1 MASIGAH
8 SDSHYVDTYSL
19 SVLQG
24 AIGLESMSRGCE
36 QAHFVECDAWTI
48 RKCLKPNID
57 TANFQSSA
65 VVHSDRVE
73 DFLKRSTSAPSLA
86 GGPFDF
92 VSVTPPYMAV
102 SYEEIYDLLESSPLV
117 SPESVVMVEYSK
129 QNKKDI
135 RSSIG
140 PLQLV
145 KDRKYGRT
153 FLAIYAAES

>member
-1 MASIGAH
+1 M
-8 SDSHYVDTYSL
+8 
-19 SVLQG
+19 QG

-48 RKCLKPNID
+48 CKCLKPNID
-57 TANFQSSA
+57 AANFQSSS
-65 VVHSDRVE
+65 VVHTDRVE
-73 DFLKRSTSAPSLA
+73 EFLKRSTKMPTLA
-86 GGPFDF
+86 GGPFQF

-102 SYEEIYDLLESSPLV
+102 SYPEIYDLLEATPLV
-117 SPESVVMVEYSK
+117 TAESVVMVEYSK
-129 QNKKDI
+129 QNKRDI

-153 FLAIYAAES
+153 FLAIYAAAP